1 MRFFWALMVFLSC
14 FSFEVTQA
22 MTVLQVKGKRTL
34 IDLEGASAQVGQML
48 FVVDAN
54 NKRIGALKVS
64 QVSRGKAIATI
75 EEGSAPEKSK
85 LILASAP
92 LVAGVK
98 KTVKEPEEPRK
109 PYLASVLLGL
119 AANTLSMKVSDGV
132 TSQNVDNTG
141 NSVGLGVA
149 VDRQYFQPWFRA
161 RALVGYEQF
170 NAIGA
175 AAIKGCD
182 QQTSRDCTTDIKY
195 LSVGGYGKAVYDQ
208 AQFHFWGAFGLNL
221 KVPISKSSTALVES
235 SLGPTIA
242 YGVTAGMDYTL
253 ESKNF
258 LTASVEKQF
267 YIKSD
272 SAETSTLFIRV
283 GVGKEF

>member
-1 MRFFWALMVFLSC
+1 MKLVWALLIFV
-14 FSFEVTQA
+14 SFTFFESAEA
-22 MTVLQVKGKRTL
+22 MIILQVKGKRTL
-34 IDLEGASAQVGQML
+34 IDLQGSSAQVGQSL
-48 FVVDAN
+48 LVVDAN
-54 NKRIGALKVS
+54 NKRIGTLKVS

-75 EEGSAPEKSK
+75 EDGVAPEKSK
-85 LILASAP
+85 LIIAPSAAAS
-92 LVAGVK
+92 VK
-98 KTVKEPEEPRK
+98 KAVKEPEGPRK

-119 AANTLSMKVSDGV
+119 AANTLSIKVSDGL

-161 RALVGYEQF
+161 RALVAYEQF
-170 NAIGA
+170 NTIGA

-182 QQTSRDCTTDIKY
+182 RQTSRDCTTDIKY
-195 LSVGGYGKAVYDQ
+195 LSVGGYGKAVYDYS
-208 AQFHFWGAFGLNL
+208 QFQFWGAFGLNL
-221 KVPISKSSTALVES
+221 KVPISKSSTALAES
-235 SLGPTIA
+235 SLGPTAA
-242 YGVTAGMDYTL
+242 YGVTIGADYTL

-272 SAETSTLFIRV
+272 SAEINTLFIRL
-283 GVGKEF
+283 GVGREF